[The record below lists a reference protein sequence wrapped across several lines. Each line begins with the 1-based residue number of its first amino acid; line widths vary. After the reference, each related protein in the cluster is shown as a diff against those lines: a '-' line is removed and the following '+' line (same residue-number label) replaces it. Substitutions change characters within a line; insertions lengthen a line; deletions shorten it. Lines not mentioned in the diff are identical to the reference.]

1 MQNIYDLQT
10 TVPRYVTL
18 YGPHGQVTLSNKEQA
33 LQRFTLTGLDGFY
46 GGAGVHVE
54 DTQRQLGHGSFAAP
68 TWRTG
73 RFMTLRGTFTF
84 TNDRDRTM
92 AARWLSA
99 LYWDG
104 KLGELTAD
112 YDGLEL
118 TARVRLD
125 GAPSIVEQGVN
136 ILKVEIP
143 LFAPDPFLYAAPR
156 LYQIYPAGAGQGLVF
171 PLFST
176 KMAGTPDPATV
187 IGLPTV
193 LGTGVTEDSASN
205 PAPDGG
211 RVAKITATTSS
222 LFFGSWGGADIPATL
237 HNKMCRL
244 RLWLF
249 SPTGESVTIHVRHNN
264 SDRAL
269 VTNQEVTAKSKAGA
283 WTPTDIWVRPT
294 STTTSITFTAAGLTA
309 TADNP
314 IWVGG
319 ALATGGSISPV
330 LDWGAGAPM
339 GGAFANAGNSDA
351 HPTYTVHGSW
361 PAGFRITTGSKVIE
375 YPSPVV
381 PGHPVVID
389 HKTGSVTVSGV
400 DQTYRLTRRDW
411 VAVPPGEAIQP
422 NIEPLAPS
430 TGWCDINISDTFV

>member
-68 TWRTG
+68 AWRTG
-73 RFMTLRGTFTF
+73 KFMTLRGTFTF
-84 TNDRDRTM
+84 ANDRDRTV

-156 LYQIYPAGAGQGLVF
+156 LYQIFPAGAGEGLVF
-171 PLFST
+171 PLFTTKGKATSANLAGFAST
-176 KMAGTPDPATV
+176 ATSNGTVTAAEDGQQVLTVTREGNSFPGSFVLTSVPTTPGKNYTIKTRVQGSAPGTSYAMRTNINGGSYASSKYFVTDVAGGIVVPAAVGSWDERTWTV
-187 IGLPTV
+187 TAPK
-193 LGTGVTEDSASN
+193 DSA
-205 PAPDGG
+205 
-211 RVAKITATTSS
+211 T
-222 LFFGSWGGADIPATL
+222 
-237 HNKMCRL
+237 M
-244 RLWLF
+244 
-249 SPTGESVTIHVRHNN
+249 SVTWFPIHSSGSQVGTQ
-264 SDRAL
+264 SL
-269 VTNQEVTAKSKAGA
+269 TMEVME
-283 WTPTDIWVRPT
+283 
-294 STTTSITFTAAGLTA
+294 ST
-309 TADNP
+309 
-314 IWVGG
+314 
-319 ALATGGSISPV
+319 PV
-330 LDWGAGAPM
+330 LDWGAGTPT
-339 GGAFANAGNSDA
+339 GGAFANSGNADA

-361 PAGFRITTGSKVIE
+361 PAGFRITTGSKVVE
-375 YPSPVV
+375 YPAAVV
-381 PGHPVVID
+381 PSHPVVID
-389 HKTGSVTVSGV
+389 HKTGSVSVSGV

-411 VAVPPGEAIQP
+411 VAVPAGEAIQP
-422 NIEPLAPS
+422 HITGLAPS
-430 TGWCDINISDTFV
+430 TGWCDITISDTYI

>member
-33 LQRFTLTGLDGFY
+33 LQRFMLTGLDGFY

-104 KLGELTAD
+104 ELGELNAD

-136 ILKVEIP
+136 ILKVSVP
-143 LFAPDPFLYAAPR
+143 LFAPDPFLYADSR
-156 LYQIYPAGAGQGLVF
+156 LYQIFPAGAGQGLVF
-171 PLFST
+171 PLFNTKGKATSANLARFASTATSNGTVTTGEDGRQVLTVTREGNSFPGSFVLTNIPTIPGKNYTVKTRVQGSAPGTSYALRTNIVGGSYAST
-176 KMAGTPDPATV
+176 KYFVANGEGNIIV
-187 IGLPTV
+187 
-193 LGTGVTEDSASN
+193 
-205 PAPDGG
+205 PAPVDSWDE
-211 RVAKITATTSS
+211 RTWNVTMPQ
-222 LFFGSWGGADIPATL
+222 GS
-237 HNKMCRL
+237 
-244 RLWLF
+244 
-249 SPTGESVTIHVRHNN
+249 
-264 SDRAL
+264 
-269 VTNQEVTAKSKAGA
+269 
-283 WTPTDIWVRPT
+283 
-294 STTTSITFTAAGLTA
+294 TSIYLTWF
-309 TADNP
+309 P
-314 IWVGG
+314 IHPNGSQVG
-319 ALATGGSISPV
+319 TQSITVEIMESTPV

-339 GGAFANAGNSDA
+339 GGAFANAGNADA

-361 PAGFRITTGSKVIE
+361 PAGFRITTGAKVIE
-375 YPSPVV
+375 YPAPVV
-381 PGHPVVID
+381 PSHPAIID

-400 DQTYRLTRRDW
+400 DQTYRLTRREW
-411 VAVPPGEAIQP
+411 VAVPAGEAIQP
-422 NIEPLAPS
+422 RITGLAPS
-430 TGWCDINISDTFV
+430 TGWCDVTISDTYI